1 MADFYHAGSITT
13 LHRLGRPKPERL
25 MAELE
30 LYSLV
35 RPIAL
40 VLRALFSDVMSE
52 AMTGIR
58 EDVKGAKFIRE
69 IVLALGPATDDE
81 FRQAS
86 EFMSELPQEVTILHT
101 GGARMKELYRTL
113 EESGVSPGRD
123 GKGRSA
129 WAADG
134 CVLASGRA
142 RGRG

>member
-13 LHRLGRPKPERL
+13 LHRLGKPQPERRL
-25 MAELE
+25 SEPA
-30 LYSLV
+30 LYSPV

-40 VLRALFSDVMSE
+40 VLPALFSDVMSE

-58 EDVKGAKFIRE
+58 EELKGAKFIRE

-101 GGARMKELYRTL
+101 GGGGVKEVYRAPG
-113 EESGVSPGRD
+113 ESGESPG
-123 GKGRSA
+123 G
-129 WAADG
+129 
-134 CVLASGRA
+134 
-142 RGRG
+142 